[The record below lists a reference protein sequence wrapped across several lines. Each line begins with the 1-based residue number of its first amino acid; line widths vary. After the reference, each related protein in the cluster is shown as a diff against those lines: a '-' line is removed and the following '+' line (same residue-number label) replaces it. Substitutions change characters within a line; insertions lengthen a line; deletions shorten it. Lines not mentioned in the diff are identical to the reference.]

1 MLDEQKHALIIGV
14 IDMEET
20 TQKQLLGYIDA
31 AMTFYEQVTGK
42 LPTDK
47 QIQVL
52 LAIAGVHIALESI
65 RTNAKILR
73 ELSSEESEQVLRRIV
88 DELFSIAEPGLLKS
102 ALWTR
107 YQRLNSKQ

>member
-1 MLDEQKHALIIGV
+1 
-14 IDMEET
+14 MEET

-73 ELSSEESEQVLRRIV
+73 ELSSEESE
-88 DELFSIAEPGLLKS
+88 
-102 ALWTR
+102 
-107 YQRLNSKQ
+107 

>member
-1 MLDEQKHALIIGV
+1 MSLATLVLAAALQPGGIIAWIIVGLV
-14 IDMEET
+14 A
-20 TQKQLLGYIDA
+20 GW
-31 AMTFYEQVTGK
+31 
-42 LPTDK
+42 
-47 QIQVL
+47 
-52 LAIAGVHIALESI
+52 IAGVHIALESI

>member
-1 MLDEQKHALIIGV
+1 
-14 IDMEET
+14 MEEP
-20 TQKQLLGYIDA
+20 TQKQLLGFIDA

-52 LAIAGVHIALESI
+52 LAIAGVHVAFEHI
-65 RTNAKILR
+65 RTNAQALR
-73 ELSSEESEQVLRRIV
+73 ELSNEESEQVLKRIV
-88 DELFSIAEPGLLKS
+88 DELFSIAEPGPLKN
-102 ALWTR
+102 ALRTR

>member
-1 MLDEQKHALIIGV
+1 
-14 IDMEET
+14 MEEP
-20 TQKQLLGYIDA
+20 TQKQLLGFIDA

-52 LAIAGVHIALESI
+52 LAIAGVHVAFEHI
-65 RTNAKILR
+65 RTNAKALR
-73 ELSSEESEQVLRRIV
+73 ELSSEESDQVLRRIV
-88 DELFSIAEPGLLKS
+88 DELFPIAESGPLKN
-102 ALWTR
+102 ALWAR

>member
-1 MLDEQKHALIIGV
+1 
-14 IDMEET
+14 MEEP
-20 TQKQLLGYIDA
+20 TQKQLLGFIDA

-52 LAIAGVHIALESI
+52 LAIAGVHVALEQI
-65 RTNAKILR
+65 RTNAKALR
-73 ELSSEESEQVLRRIV
+73 ELNSEESEQVLRRIV
-88 DELFSIAEPGLLKS
+88 EELFSIAESGPLKN

-107 YQRLNSKQ
+107 YQRFNRKQ